1 MAAVI
6 EIKARKPRGFW
17 SKYKPDKTTLER
29 LYIKNGLTATQ
40 IANILSKK
48 YGTTIPKHAVEY
60 WLKHD
65 ELYTPIQRQRKKKV
79 TVVKFDDDKF
89 FDTILH
95 IRDIKDK
102 KAREFLKDEAIK
114 YYYDIIA

>member
-17 SKYKPDKTTLER
+17 DKYKPDKTTLER
-29 LYIKNGLTATQ
+29 LHVHNGLTATQ

-48 YGTTIPKHAVEY
+48 YGVTIPEHAVRH

-65 ELYTPIQRQRKKKV
+65 ELYTPVQRQRKKKV

-95 IRDIKDK
+95 IKDIKDK

>member
-6 EIKARKPRGFW
+6 EIKAKKPRGYW
-17 SKYKPDKTTLER
+17 NKYKPDKQELER
-29 LYIKNGLTATQ
+29 MHIKNGLTPTQ
-40 IANILSKK
+40 IADILSKR
-48 YGTTIPKHAVEY
+48 YGITIPKYSVEH
-60 WLKHD
+60 WLKKDKLYKPVQCQKKRATVIKTNDD
-65 ELYTPIQRQRKKKV
+65 E
-79 TVVKFDDDKF
+79 F

>member
-6 EIKARKPRGFW
+6 EIKAKKPRGFW
-17 SKYKPDKTTLER
+17 SKYKPTRQELER
-29 LYIKNGLTATQ
+29 MHVKNGLTPTQ
-40 IANILSKK
+40 IADILSKR
-48 YGTTIPKHAVEY
+48 YGITIPKYSVEH
-60 WLKHD
+60 WLKKE
-65 ELYTPIQRQRKKKV
+65 ELYKPVQRQKKKA
-79 TVVKFDDDKF
+79 TVIKANDDKF